1 MIKNRAALTGGSNIF
16 ERRKGGM
23 EYEESLEYIAN
34 FPRFKKEPSLE
45 EMKMLLSELGDPQNG
60 LRSIN
65 VAGTNGKGSTVA
77 MLSSVLSTA
86 GYKTGRYISPYVLE
100 FRERMMINGKM
111 IGKKRLAK
119 ITETV
124 KEKADALLKKGIVL
138 NAFEITTAIAMV
150 WFAEENC
157 DFVVLETG
165 LGGRFDATNTVP
177 EPVLQI
183 ITAIGLDHT
192 QQLGDTIAKIT
203 AEKCGIMRPGCTLLT
218 SPGQEQEVLSVMLNK
233 CNELDATFV
242 TGAAGRAKI
251 VSCDVSGIDI
261 LVGKTELALSLGGR
275 HQINN
280 VLTVYSAVSILREKH
295 FVIKDEHLVEG
306 VAAARFPARFELC
319 SKEPIVILDGAH
331 NPMAAKAL
339 AANVEEFLPKK
350 RTLICGMMADKD
362 CEAVMAELAPRF
374 EHVITVPVDNPRAVS
389 PAALAEMAAKHC
401 EYVEAKEN
409 AKETLETV
417 LGRLENDEA
426 LVVAGSLYL
435 ASELRPMLMRYK
447 GNPKT

>member
-1 MIKNRAALTGGSNIF
+1 MD
-16 ERRKGGM
+16 
-23 EYEESLEYIAN
+23 YEESLEYIAN

-45 EMKMLLSELGDPQNG
+45 EMKLLLAELGDPQNK

-119 ITETV
+119 IVETV
-124 KEKADALLKKGIVL
+124 KEKADNLLAKGVVL
-138 NAFEITTAIAMV
+138 NAFEITTACAML
-150 WFAEENC
+150 WFAEEEC
-157 DFVVLETG
+157 DFVVLEAG

-177 EPVLQI
+177 EPILQI
-183 ITAIGLDHT
+183 ITAVGLDHME
-192 QQLGDTIAKIT
+192 QLGDTVAKIT
-203 AEKCGIMRPGCTLLT
+203 AEKCGILRPGCTLLT
-218 SPGQEQEVLSVMLNK
+218 SPGQEQEALAVMLNK
-233 CNELDATFV
+233 CAELDATFV

-251 VSCDVSGIDI
+251 VSCDASGMDI

-280 VLTVYSAVSILREKH
+280 LLTVYSAISILREKH

-306 VAAARFPARFELC
+306 IAATRFPARFELC
-319 SKEPIVILDGAH
+319 SKEPMVILDGAH
-331 NPMAAKAL
+331 NPQAAKAL
-339 AANVEEFLPKK
+339 AENVREFLPEK

-362 CEAVMAELAPRF
+362 CETVIAEISPCF
-374 EHVITVPVDNPRAVS
+374 EHVITVPVENPRMIK
-389 PAALAEMAAKHC
+389 PEKLAETARKYCAN
-401 EYVEAKEN
+401 VEARDN
-409 AKETLETV
+409 AKDTLAEV
-417 LGRLENDEA
+417 LENLKNDEA

-447 GNPKT
+447 GNPKE

>member
-1 MIKNRAALTGGSNIF
+1 
-16 ERRKGGM
+16 M

-45 EMKMLLSELGDPQNG
+45 EMKKLLERLGNPQEK

-77 MLSSVLSTA
+77 MLASVLSTA

-119 ITETV
+119 IVEAV
-124 KEKADALLKKGIVL
+124 KKEADALLEQGTML
-138 NAFEITTAIAMV
+138 NAFEITTACAML

-157 DFVVLETG
+157 DFVVLEAG
-165 LGGRFDATNTVP
+165 MGGRFDATNTVP

-183 ITAIGLDHT
+183 ITAVGLDHT
-192 QQLGDTIAKIT
+192 EILGDTLAKIT
-203 AEKCGIMRPGCTLLT
+203 EEKCGILRPGCTLLT
-218 SPGQEQEVLSVMLNK
+218 SPGQEQEVLTTMLNK
-233 CNELDATFV
+233 CAELDATFV

-251 VSCDVSGIDI
+251 VSEDVSGMDI
-261 LVGKTELALSLGGR
+261 LVGKTELSLSLGGK

-280 VLTVYSAVSILREKH
+280 LLTVYSAVSILREKH

-306 VAAARFPARFELC
+306 IAATRFPARFELC

-331 NPMAAKAL
+331 NPQAAKAL
-339 AANVEEFLPKK
+339 AVNVREFLPEK
-350 RTLICGMMADKD
+350 RTLLCGMMADKD
-362 CEAVMAELAPRF
+362 CETVMAELAPCF
-374 EHVITVPVDNPRAVS
+374 EHVITVPVQNPRMVA
-389 PAALAEMAAKHC
+389 PEKLAEMASKYC
-401 EYVEAKEN
+401 RNVEAKQN
-409 AKETLETV
+409 AKEALAETLEN
-417 LGRLENDEA
+417 LKEDEA

-435 ASELRPMLMRYK
+435 ASELRPMLMKFK
-447 GNPKT
+447 GNPNQK